1 MDVTDRSA
9 LRVPGPVIVA
19 QLFPV
24 VLEKLL
30 ELLLSLSPDDWN
42 RPTVCSGW
50 SVKDIALHLLGVEVS
65 ILSRKRDRS
74 QSTANISE
82 WADLVAFINKLNDI
96 WIQATRRI
104 SPPLLL
110 DFLALAGRQA
120 SEYFQ
125 SLDANATGDPVDWA
139 GPGAAPVW
147 LDIAREYTER
157 WHHQQQIRDA
167 VGKPGLKSPEY
178 LGPILDTFILALP
191 HSFAEVKADEG
202 TSLNMVL
209 RGAAGR
215 RWALIR
221 GTGAWTLYQGSVDN
235 PTAAGALDED
245 DAWRLWT
252 RGLRKSEAQP
262 RIEITGDPELATH
275 VLDVVAVIA

>member
-1 MDVTDRSA
+1 MIDRSA

-19 QLFPV
+19 KLFPE

-30 ELLLSLSPDDWN
+30 ELLSSLSSDDWN

-65 ILSRKRDRS
+65 ILSRKRDRFH

-82 WADLVAFINKLNDI
+82 WADLVAFINRLNDI
-96 WIQATRRI
+96 WIQAARRI

-110 DFLALAGRQA
+110 DFLALAGRQS

-125 SLDANATGDPVDWA
+125 SLDPHAPGDPVDWA
-139 GPGAAPVW
+139 GPGGAPVW

-167 VGKPGLKSPEY
+167 VGRPGLKSPEY
-178 LGPILDTFILALP
+178 LGPILDTFVLALP
-191 HSFAEVKADEG
+191 HSFAEVQADQE
-202 TSLNMVL
+202 TSLNLVL
-209 RGAAGR
+209 RGATGR
-215 RWALIR
+215 RWVLIR
-221 GTGAWTLYQGSVDN
+221 DTGAWTLYQGSVDN
-235 PTAAGALDED
+235 PAAAIALDED

-262 RIEITGDPELATH
+262 RIEISGDTELATR